1 MTEFDWQPYRDH
13 YAHTLA
19 IAPEEVRQELK
30 RLGMAPFAS
39 DPVLTFRPAEL
50 MVVSMKPYG
59 APGRQYPCGWDERS
73 ERPGLH
79 RWYDGD
85 RAGGNFVREADL
97 LLQLALTELGASL
110 IPREVP
116 NTYAYPYRAA
126 DAKQLISFGLARIDN
141 SLLHRQLLDIVQ
153 PKVVLC
159 IGNGPAPSAFATYH
173 ALLGGAVHT
182 VRAAP
187 RILVRSFT
195 TAEGLRVIGVPHL
208 SYVRTEQFAEV
219 LRGTAFGGA
228 ALFGG

>member
-19 IAPEEVRQELK
+19 NAPEDVRREIM

-39 DPVLTFRPAEL
+39 DPLRTLRPAVL
-50 MVVSMKPYG
+50 LVVSMKPYG
-59 APGRQYPCGWDERS
+59 GPDRQYPCGWEERS

-85 RAGGNFVREADL
+85 RAGSNFVREAD
-97 LLQLALTELGASL
+97 QLVRLVLAELGSSL
-110 IPREVP
+110 RPREVP
-116 NTYAYPYRAA
+116 NTYAYFYRAA
-126 DAKQLISFGLARIDN
+126 DARQLKAFGLARMDC
-141 SLLHRQLLDIVQ
+141 SVLHRQLLGLVR
-153 PKVVLC
+153 PEVVLC

-173 ALLGGAVHT
+173 ALLGGT
-182 VRAAP
+182 VGTARAAP
-187 RILVRSFT
+187 RLLLRSFT

-219 LRGTAFGGA
+219 LRARVAGGPSFFGT
-228 ALFGG
+228 